1 MEELGGDQQVALAG
15 PGPELHHV
23 LQADPGLL
31 PAAPSVHLVDEALG
45 VALAE
50 LLSRHGPTSEP
61 GREYGE
67 TGGGSNAARGETD
80 IEKPRT
86 ATPPTQ
92 GSQVPSKYKQEERKR
107 VQANPEEGWKWSEK
121 AGALRLQE
129 S

>member
-31 PAAPSVHLVDEALG
+31 QAAPSVHLVDEALG

-61 GREYGE
+61 RSEYGE
-67 TGGGSNAARGETD
+67 TGGGSNAERGETD
-80 IEKPRT
+80 IENQEPQRPNARKPS
-86 ATPPTQ
+86 PF
-92 GSQVPSKYKQEERKR
+92 QV
-107 VQANPEEGWKWSEK
+107 
-121 AGALRLQE
+121 
-129 S
+129 